1 MNPAD
6 HRPAIYDGVTPV
18 SQIEQLIGGEASLSV
33 VSRSR
38 DERGRHAMPILIR
51 PSSDGLRYPW
61 VFSSSTRGNPTSC
74 SARLEWSSSSG
85 LGKLL
90 RAVGKS
96 DSVRVNHFTWR
107 PMDPRKLA
115 ALARKNAAKS
125 GTTSKIPKLF
135 GKKYDTN
142 LSDDPTDE
150 ATIKKQAENERFFAE
165 MKKRD
170 F

>member
-1 MNPAD
+1 M
-6 HRPAIYDGVTPV
+6 H
-18 SQIEQLIGGEASLSV
+18 QWFE
-33 VSRSR
+33 
-38 DERGRHAMPILIR
+38 
-51 PSSDGLRYPW
+51 
-61 VFSSSTRGNPTSC
+61 
-74 SARLEWSSSSG
+74 
-85 LGKLL
+85 LL

-107 PMDPRKLA
+107 SMDPRKLA

-125 GTTSKIPKLF
+125 GTTSKIPKSF